1 MHSFTYTCLRQR
13 LQLGQ
18 DHVGWLDISM
28 DHALRVDVDLG
39 TDGLPKAPGENL
51 LEKMGCIISHACSD
65 LSLGHP
71 QCSVDL
77 GERHHSMWLTSMGQ
91 SIGPSSSPLEHPR
104 SSKWTKQ
111 YLDLTLSAERT
122 CCNHSGL
129 ALA

>member
-51 LEKMGCIISHACSD
+51 LEKNGMYYITCMFGPFAWTS
-65 LSLGHP
+65 
-71 QCSVDL
+71 
-77 GERHHSMWLTSMGQ
+77 SMLR
-91 SIGPSSSPLEHPR
+91 R
-104 SSKWTKQ
+104 SW
-111 YLDLTLSAERT
+111 
-122 CCNHSGL
+122 
-129 ALA
+129 